1 LHRCWQWCLLRTPAL
16 AGLSII
22 SQSSPKPLL
31 EITFPLLFSKLPST
45 APPLDAE
52 SARDAYRRILSSLSS
67 LCIQP
72 ILFEILVLQTTSKLD
87 TLCSPSTP
95 SPRSEEERECQ
106 AVYAYALL
114 SCLLAVL
121 RKKVDAGHADVARYI
136 DELVPRL
143 FSIFV
148 VAALSPSGQNEV
160 ACDPRL
166 LAISSKIVETV
177 VQTLSVE

>member
-1 LHRCWQWCLLRTPAL
+1 
-16 AGLSII
+16 
-22 SQSSPKPLL
+22 
-31 EITFPLLFSKLPST
+31 
-45 APPLDAE
+45 
-52 SARDAYRRILSSLSS
+52 
-67 LCIQP
+67 
-72 ILFEILVLQTTSKLD
+72 
-87 TLCSPSTP
+87 
-95 SPRSEEERECQ
+95 
-106 AVYAYALL
+106 
-114 SCLLAVL
+114 
-121 RKKVDAGHADVARYI
+121 VARYI